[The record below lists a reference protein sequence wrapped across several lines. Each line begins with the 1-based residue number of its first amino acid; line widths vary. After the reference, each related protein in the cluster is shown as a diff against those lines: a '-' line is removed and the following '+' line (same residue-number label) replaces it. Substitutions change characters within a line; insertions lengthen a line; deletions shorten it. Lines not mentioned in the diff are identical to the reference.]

1 MAGYVLVHVLEV
13 LVPGHELGEISCEVS
28 LGDSTAQCPVPSTLD
43 GENIVL
49 PIPTTDADPVIYV
62 RARGEH
68 GSVGLVVV
76 PVNALVPMEIWN
88 VWYAMDDGTEEF
100 EEQPPEETPKM
111 HLLLE
116 HVPAEAAAQ
125 EPKQSRDM
133 RTQDFLL
140 RALQQLNASLEAKV
154 LEQPGVGAGV
164 PPAPAPSPIQG
175 APRARVRGSSG
186 SAPAGT
192 SERRPKSSSL
202 KPLRAAG
209 ALGPVRSSRSP
220 GGAGG
225 STSNGSH
232 GSHATAS
239 VKIQEPAEEEK
250 EDRQKTEEAFK
261 LRLAPYE
268 RAIAALEE
276 KQRLYD
282 DQETRIKVL
291 SKSLEEQQGRSQV
304 VVQKLQ
310 EDLEHSRAEA
320 EQERTSLREVASAK
334 THLQQRLGEL
344 EQEVALRKSH
354 EESLQQRLALME
366 GEMELVHQ
374 KCQQAEAAEAEAKHV
389 VGDVEALRLTRQRL
403 QEQLQEQ
410 GKELSLLR
418 EENWQLKED
427 RGREIEKARATCE
440 REILAK
446 ETLQL
451 ELLQV
456 QDEARDKEAEAKLA
470 KEKMEV
476 QQRRVETLENEVSS
490 LQALLERER
499 QHRSELDHK
508 LGELEMQKL
517 SSTLDE
523 HRTLVRGLRR
533 DLDKA
538 RQELSDERGR
548 SNTLETEMSAAKKE
562 LVRGL
567 RQLEELKTQVV
578 SQDELREEIRSL
590 SERNEALREQTRT
603 VQQES
608 RKTAERVE
616 REVLEHLT
624 QQKAANEERESRL
637 ANLAELK
644 RQLAV
649 TKSQLEE
656 QQLLQEQSLR
666 ALEARKAV
674 SSEDLARQLQ
684 QQQEDLASCLRDRNE
699 LHEQVEQATTKFRE
713 EVFALDQRQSELES
727 LLEDRNNEIKL
738 LMYRL
743 QELSSRYVPVKSD
756 ATDLILGRWINGYRP
771 AVPFFRLSQGLYL
784 FGRRQVICKISNDKP
799 VFRVGGGFIG
809 FEKFLEQFASE
820 ELERLLTYDLD
831 DRTGEP
837 KFLEGLKAKQI
848 IEESGLVEELRQ
860 KEEVRNKGLS
870 STLSRRSLNSTSR
883 GSL

>member
-100 EEQPPEETPKM
+100 EEQPPEDAKRGARRRPDCGR
-111 HLLLE
+111 
-116 HVPAEAAAQ
+116 EAAAQ

-220 GGAGG
+220 GGAGEMDG
-225 STSNGSH
+225 WL
-232 GSHATAS
+232 
-239 VKIQEPAEEEK
+239 EPAEEEK
-250 EDRQKTEEAFK
+250 EDRQKTEELLGVLEVAFK

-282 DQETRIKVL
+282 DQETRIKVPNGSPSMPRATTPCTCKAGL
-291 SKSLEEQQGRSQV
+291 QEQQGRSQV

-389 VGDVEALRLTRQRL
+389 VGD
-403 QEQLQEQ
+403 EQ

-446 ETLQL
+446 EGQL
-451 ELLQV
+451 DQRN
-456 QDEARDKEAEAKLA
+456 EARDKEAEAKLA

-508 LGELEMQKL
+508 LGELEPNLGGEMQKL

-567 RQLEELKTQVV
+567 RQLEELK
-578 SQDELREEIRSL
+578 
-590 SERNEALREQTRT
+590 
-603 VQQES
+603 
-608 RKTAERVE
+608 
-616 REVLEHLT
+616 
-624 QQKAANEERESRL
+624 
-637 ANLAELK
+637 
-644 RQLAV
+644 
-649 TKSQLEE
+649 
-656 QQLLQEQSLR
+656 
-666 ALEARKAV
+666 
-674 SSEDLARQLQ
+674 
-684 QQQEDLASCLRDRNE
+684 
-699 LHEQVEQATTKFRE
+699 
-713 EVFALDQRQSELES
+713 
-727 LLEDRNNEIKL
+727 
-738 LMYRL
+738 
-743 QELSSRYVPVKSD
+743 P
-756 ATDLILGRWINGYRP
+756 LG
-771 AVPFFRLSQGLYL
+771 
-784 FGRRQVICKISNDKP
+784 C
-799 VFRVGGGFIG
+799 
-809 FEKFLEQFASE
+809 
-820 ELERLLTYDLD
+820 
-831 DRTGEP
+831 GE
-837 KFLEGLKAKQI
+837 
-848 IEESGLVEELRQ
+848 
-860 KEEVRNKGLS
+860 
-870 STLSRRSLNSTSR
+870 
-883 GSL
+883 